1 MFRQTMTSLVFLSVS
16 AGTAAAQ
23 EATFSDLALAADQI
37 MGKVDSSTALATSLS
52 GYASTGGIAPDGT
65 TTSIQ
70 LTSTDVETYNA
81 ALSAVQDANYYTAQM
96 VLEEQ
101 HELAMTNLSAAVDSL
116 VAATSNFAAVAE
128 VASIASSASTG
139 TVEQQMQAQTMLTSS
154 EYTVT
159 SADVAEYNTAVADV
173 EKYAQEAAGFL
184 AASVNTSMTAAADD
198 WAAQNNVSMANYTS
212 VTYDATSDLLFMS
225 FATEYGGAS
234 VSFDS
239 YLAGSFKTVAEIYGN
254 AGIAYGG

>member
-1 MFRQTMTSLVFLSVS
+1 MLKRMTTSLALVSVS
-16 AGTAAAQ
+16 AGTAVAQ

-52 GYASTGGIAPDGT
+52 GYASVGGIAPDGT

-116 VAATSNFAAVAE
+116 VAATTNFAE
-128 VASIASSASTG
+128 VAAVTTIAADASMG
-139 TVEQQMQAQTMLTSS
+139 TTDEQMQAQTMLTSS
-154 EYTVT
+154 EYTIT
-159 SADVAEYNTAVADV
+159 SADVAEYNSAVNDV
-173 EKYAQEAAGFL
+173 ERYAQEAAGFL
-184 AASVNTSMTAAADD
+184 AASNAASITDIADT
-198 WAAQNNVSMANYTS
+198 WATENQVSMAQYTS

-225 FATEYGGAS
+225 FATQYGDAS
-234 VSFDS
+234 ISLQG
-239 YLAGSFKTVAEIYGN
+239 YLGNSFKTVAEIYGN